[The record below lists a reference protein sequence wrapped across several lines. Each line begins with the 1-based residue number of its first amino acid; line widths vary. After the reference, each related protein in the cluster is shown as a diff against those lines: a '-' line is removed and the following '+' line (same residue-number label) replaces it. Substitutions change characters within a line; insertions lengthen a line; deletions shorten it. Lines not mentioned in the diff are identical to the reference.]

1 MLFQE
6 LNKLKRTSINISMV
20 LITLGLIMIICPDR
34 YIDSLIEA
42 LGYVLLIVAT
52 VMVLNYLSSKKVL
65 FNTIEL
71 MAALILALVGT
82 SVLVFK
88 DHILQILGWSF
99 GVLMVLQGIEAV
111 YSALM
116 YVRPSRRRGWWLLTI
131 LALMLLAIGVMI
143 FLNPWWDTPSD
154 LLKIIGAALLFDA
167 LVGVLRLIWIWPIK
181 AE

>member
-6 LNKLKRTSINISMV
+6 LNKIKRTSINISMV
-20 LITLGLIMIICPDR
+20 LMTLGLIMVICPER
-34 YIDSLIEA
+34 YIDALVEG
-42 LGYVLLIVAT
+42 LGYVMLVVAI

-65 FNTIEL
+65 FNTIQL
-71 MAALILALVGT
+71 MAALILGLVGT

-88 DHILQILGWSF
+88 DHVLQILGWAF
-99 GVLMVLQGIEAV
+99 GVLMVLQGIETT

-116 YVRPSRRRGWWLLTI
+116 YVRPSKRRGWWLLTI
-131 LALMLLAIGVMI
+131 LAVLLLAIGVLI
-143 FLNPWWDTPSD
+143 FLNPWWNTPAD

-167 LVGVLRLIWIWPIK
+167 LVGLLRLIWIWPIK

>member
-1 MLFQE
+1 
-6 LNKLKRTSINISMV
+6 
-20 LITLGLIMIICPDR
+20 
-34 YIDSLIEA
+34 
-42 LGYVLLIVAT
+42 
-52 VMVLNYLSSKKVL
+52 
-65 FNTIEL
+65 
-71 MAALILALVGT
+71 
-82 SVLVFK
+82 
-88 DHILQILGWSF
+88 
-99 GVLMVLQGIEAV
+99 MVLQGIEAV